1 MSEVRSEPRSD
12 GEQLPLYPVDRS
24 HLEVLTDDLAIM
36 QHANGSE
43 PDPAHGYCTDD
54 VARALRLDLLHRR
67 TLGWDAVAESATR
80 NMRFLDEAFDR
91 SSGRFRNFRAV
102 GGRWADEIGS
112 EDCHGRAL
120 LILGEMVDQAPDDAL
135 VTKATFLFQRG
146 LPAALR
152 LTALRAQSSA
162 FLGCDSAMRAS
173 PNGTTSSALR
183 NLGGK
188 LQIAFLEAPMVEDW
202 PWPEQILTY
211 ENALL
216 ARAAIAAGRY
226 LDSPDLVAA
235 GLRGLD
241 WLLEVQTNTAGQL
254 SPIGSTWWPRDGVRA
269 QFDQQ
274 PIEPTSLMLAAE
286 AAYKVTGNVRYRD
299 AMERAYG
306 WFLGANDLGV
316 AVADPDHGACFDGLT
331 PDGVNDNQ
339 GAESTL
345 MWLTALE
352 HIRDVRGTAGSSA
365 AVTPAGSI
373 LSAVGS

>member
-1 MSEVRSEPRSD
+1 MPE
-12 GEQLPLYPVDRS
+12 LLALHPLDRAY
-24 HLEVLTDDLAIM
+24 LDVLTDDVAIM
-36 QHANGSE
+36 QHAIGSQ

-54 VARALRLDLLHRR
+54 VARALRVDLLHRR
-67 TLGWDAVAESATR
+67 TLGWDAVAASVTR

-91 SSGRFRNFRAV
+91 STGRFRNFRAI
-102 GGRWADEIGS
+102 GGRWDDEIGS

-120 LILGEMVDQAPDDAL
+120 LILGEMIDQAPDDAL

-146 LPAALR
+146 LPAAMR

-162 FLGCDSAMRAS
+162 FLGCDAAMRGS
-173 PNGTTSSALR
+173 PNGTTSSACR
-183 NLGGK
+183 NLGAK
-188 LQIAFLEAPMVEDW
+188 LQTAFLETPGMTAEW
-202 PWPEQILTY
+202 PWPEASLTY

-226 LDSPDLVAA
+226 LDDHELVAA

-241 WLLEVQTNTAGQL
+241 WLLEVQTNAAGQL

-274 PIEPTSLMLAAE
+274 PIEPTSLLLAAK
-286 AAYKVTGNVRYRD
+286 AAYRATRDTKYRD

-306 WFLGANDLGV
+306 WFLGQNDLGV
-316 AVADPDHGACFDGLT
+316 PVADPEHGACFDGLT
-331 PDGVNDNQ
+331 PDGVNVNQ

-352 HIRDVRGTAGSSA
+352 HIRDVRGTVGGASA
-365 AVTPAGSI
+365 AAPSEAT
-373 LSAVGS
+373 LSAVAS